1 MTTERGVGGVGAA
14 PFHDGAA
21 TGDAAIDGADDE
33 RPGDVRFSLGIQTDK
48 SAEEYRRIGR
58 RAEELGFDGLSVFA
72 DLGFQPP
79 LPALL
84 HVAAVTGRLRL
95 GAACL
100 NSALLHPVEIAGQ
113 LAALDE
119 ASGGRAYL
127 GLTRGSWLEE
137 IGLATPR
144 GVGRTAETIQIVRML
159 LSGDD
164 SGFAGR
170 HFRIE
175 PGFRLRYRL
184 PARRPDLLLGVWG
197 PRGAALAGR
206 YADEVKLGGCANP
219 DMVSLMRSWL
229 RTEAVAAGRPADAVG
244 VVAGAVTVVDRD
256 RSAARRHARTE
267 VAMYLD
273 VVGPLDRTVQL
284 DPGLLGG
291 IRRRLADGDHAGAG
305 ALIPDEV
312 LDRFCICG
320 TPDDVAA
327 HAVRLIRA
335 GASRVEFGTPH
346 GLSGLSGIELLG
358 GDVLP
363 AVRRALGQHRLHA
376 VGGSA

>member
-1 MTTERGVGGVGAA
+1 VGGVTAA
-14 PFHDGAA
+14 PQQKGSATQDEAPVPGGDDDGS
-21 TGDAAIDGADDE
+21 GA
-33 RPGDVRFSLGIQTDK
+33 VRFSLGIQTDK
-48 SAEEYRRIGR
+48 SAREYRRIGR
-58 RAEELGFDGLSVFA
+58 RAEELGFDGVSVFA

-84 HVAAVTGRLRL
+84 HVAAVTSRLRL

-127 GLTRGSWLEE
+127 GLTRGSWLEA

-164 SGFAGR
+164 TGFTGR

-175 PGFRLRYRL
+175 PGFRLRYPL
-184 PARRPDLLLGVWG
+184 PIRPPDLLLGVWG

-219 DMVSLMRSWL
+219 DMVSLMRGWL
-229 RTEAVAAGRPADAVG
+229 RAEAQAAGRPAGAVG

-284 DPGLLGG
+284 DPDLLSG
-291 IRRRLADGDHAGAG
+291 IRRRLTDGDHAGAG
-305 ALIPDEV
+305 ALIPDDV

-327 HAVRLIRA
+327 HAGRLVQA
-335 GASRVEFGTPH
+335 GATRVEFGTPH
-346 GLSGLSGIELLG
+346 GLSGLTGIELLG

-363 AVRRALGQHRLHA
+363 AVRRSLGQQRLHA
-376 VGGSA
+376 VGGTA

>member
-1 MTTERGVGGVGAA
+1 MRAAAQHNGSAA
-14 PFHDGAA
+14 P
-21 TGDAAIDGADDE
+21 
-33 RPGDVRFSLGIQTDK
+33 VRFSLGIQTDK
-48 SAEEYRRIGR
+48 SADDYRRIAR
-58 RAEELGFDGLSVFA
+58 RGEELGFDGLSVFA

-84 HVAAVTGRLRL
+84 HAAAVTSRLRL

-127 GLTRGSWLEE
+127 GLTRGSWLEQ

-144 GVGRTAETIQIVRML
+144 GARRTAETIRIVRML

-164 SGFAGR
+164 TGFAGR

-175 PGFRLRYRL
+175 PGFRLRYPL
-184 PARRPDLLLGVWG
+184 PSRAPDLLLGVWG

-219 DMVSLMRSWL
+219 DMVALMGSWL

-244 VVAGAVTVVDRD
+244 VVAGAVTVVARDRD
-256 RSAARRHARTE
+256 AARRHARTE

-273 VVGPLDRTVQL
+273 VVGPLDRTVDL
-284 DPGLLGG
+284 DPSLLAG
-291 IRRRLADGDHAGAG
+291 IRRRLSDGDHAGAG
-305 ALIPDEV
+305 ALIPGDV

-320 TPDDVAA
+320 TPDDVAG
-327 HAVRLIRA
+327 HTVELIRA
-335 GASRVEFGTPH
+335 GATRVEFGTPH
-346 GLSGLSGIELLG
+346 GLTGMAGIELLG
-358 GDVLP
+358 RDVLP
-363 AVRRALGQHRLHA
+363 EVRRALGDQYLRA
-376 VGGSA
+376 VKGTA